1 MKTAKIFRVTDQNN
15 KDLGEQAVQVDIDE
29 NGVLWSI
36 TWDDKDYWS
45 TGKYGKNIKTGRPV
59 REMATEN
66 DERLWVSTDYNRD
79 AFINLD

>member
-15 KDLGEQAVQVDIDE
+15 KDLGEKAVQVDIDE
-29 NGVLWSI
+29 NGVLDSLV
-36 TWDDKDYWS
+36 WDGQEYWP
-45 TGKYGKNIKTGRPV
+45 TGKDGKNIKTGRPV

-66 DERLWVSTDYNRD
+66 DERLWMSTDYRRQ